1 MGKLSMKNPM
11 RSKINKSQEVTQS
24 IADFTKRVGDL
35 IRSVKKRVQKPKK
48 IK

>member
-11 RSKINKSQEVTQS
+11 RSKINKSQEVAQS
-24 IADFTKRVGDL
+24 IADFTKRVRDL

>member
-1 MGKLSMKNPM
+1 MGKLLMKNPM
-11 RSKINKSQEVTQS
+11 KTKINKSQEVAQS

-35 IRSVKKRVQKPKK
+35 IRSVRKRVQKPKK